1 LGFRIQNFAYLTD
14 ISRIDDAEAEKV
26 MDVEVLIIDALRITH
41 HFSHFTLQQAQEFA
55 ARVRAKR
62 VYFTHLSHQIGLHD
76 VVQASLPAGQI
87 LCYDGMEIEV

>member
-1 LGFRIQNFAYLTD
+1 
-14 ISRIDDAEAEKV
+14 
-26 MDVEVLIIDALRITH
+26 MDVDVLIVDALRITY

-76 VVQASLPAGQI
+76 VVQASLPANQF
-87 LCYDGMEIEV
+87 LCYDGMGIEVD